1 MRRWKFLVSV
11 FCLFPVAVLYA
22 HAAQPVRFLM
32 LENRTMPFGLV
43 ERGPDARLLLTAGIT
58 KDWQDALAKELGRPP
73 AYVLLPRKRQDMAVA
88 QKLVDLRC
96 FVSPDWLTSEQ
107 VALYDWPASFF
118 DVEERL
124 IGPLNGKPV
133 ESIDELSGAR
143 IGTVLGYSYRS
154 LDQLFANG
162 RAKRDDASNEMFSLL
177 KQAAGRTDFMV
188 MRTLDFEYQQ
198 KIDPALKGLRLTP
211 VVVSR
216 FSMYCARPKYSSVTL
231 RDLNNA
237 QSRLLSTGVLDAILA
252 KYR

>member
-1 MRRWKFLVSV
+1 MRGCKFLVGV
-11 FCLFPVAVLYA
+11 FSLFTAAMLSA
-22 HAAQPVRFLM
+22 HAVQPVRFLM

-43 ERGPDARLLLTAGIT
+43 ERGPNARLILAAGIT
-58 KDWQDALAKELGRPP
+58 KDWQDALAKELGRTP

-96 FVSPDWLTSEQ
+96 FISPDWLTSEQ
-107 VALYDWPASFF
+107 VEQYDWPAPFF

-154 LDQLFANG
+154 LDPLFADG
-162 RAKRDDASNEMFSLL
+162 RAKRDDASNEMSSLL
-177 KQAAGRTDFMV
+177 KQVAGRTDFMV

-198 KIDPALKGLRLTP
+198 KTDPTLKGLRLTP

-231 RDLNNA
+231 RDLSNA
-237 QSRLLSTGVLDAILA
+237 QTRLLNTGVLSGILA

>member
-1 MRRWKFLVSV
+1 
-11 FCLFPVAVLYA
+11 
-22 HAAQPVRFLM
+22 
-32 LENRTMPFGLV
+32 MPFGLV
-43 ERGPDARLLLTAGIT
+43 ERGADARLRLAAGIT
-58 KDWQDALAKELGRPP
+58 KDWQDALAKELRRTPV
-73 AYVLLPRKRQDMAVA
+73 YVLLPRKRQDMAVA

-96 FVSPDWLTSEQ
+96 FISPDWLTSEQ
-107 VALYDWPASFF
+107 VDLYDWPAPFF

-133 ESIDELSGAR
+133 ENMDELSGAR

-154 LDQLFANG
+154 LDPLFADG
-162 RAKRDDASNEMFSLL
+162 RAKRDDASNEMSSLL
-177 KQAAGRTDFMV
+177 KQMAGRTDFMV

-198 KIDPALKGLRLTP
+198 KTDPELKKLRLTP

-231 RDLNNA
+231 RDLINA
-237 QSRLLSTGVLDAILA
+237 QTRLLNAGVLNGILA